1 MAAEKITAETRTGRV
16 RIVVPNKD
24 ESLRAGMYAS
34 VEIDAAVGRASGPVL
49 AVPSSAVLDS
59 GTRQA
64 VLVEKGE
71 GRFEPRQVRIGARGD
86 GVYQVLE
93 GLEAGERVVVG
104 ANFLIDAESNLRAA
118 LQAFTAP
125 KEGALP

>member
-1 MAAEKITAETRTGRV
+1 MLLSFA
-16 RIVVPNKD
+16 VPLLVPA
-24 ESLRAGMYAS
+24 LRARLGRL
-34 VEIDAAVGRASGPVL
+34 GRAGPVL

-104 ANFLIDAESNLRAA
+104 ANFLIDAESNLRSA

-125 KEGALP
+125 KQEGKPADSGSDSR